1 MHSLRTAAV
10 TNASRA
16 SRTSNISRNQN
27 RNEGNSE
34 KKTVLFNK
42 LLSPIEKAA
51 SPSVERITTR
61 NTSLDREYDNLAE
74 LLVVDELMQQAVN
87 EIRKKEGASPIDFI
101 TLQVA
106 KASGANSNWKISLMR
121 DKYFLTLDQMVQGLN
136 NIRDQVDVSGN
147 ERLKQS
153 FSSIKGIKE
162 KQEINKFLDNHDK
175 RDYLR
180 GLKMQ

>member
-34 KKTVLFNK
+34 RKSVLFHK
-42 LLSPIEKAA
+42 LISPIDKAVSSAEK
-51 SPSVERITTR
+51 ITTR

-87 EIRKKEGASPIDFI
+87 EIRKKEGANPIDFI

-106 KASGANSNWKISLMR
+106 KASGTNTNWKVSLMR
-121 DKYFLTLDQMVQGLN
+121 DKYFLTLDQMV
-136 NIRDQVDVSGN
+136 
-147 ERLKQS
+147 
-153 FSSIKGIKE
+153 
-162 KQEINKFLDNHDK
+162 
-175 RDYLR
+175 
-180 GLKMQ
+180 